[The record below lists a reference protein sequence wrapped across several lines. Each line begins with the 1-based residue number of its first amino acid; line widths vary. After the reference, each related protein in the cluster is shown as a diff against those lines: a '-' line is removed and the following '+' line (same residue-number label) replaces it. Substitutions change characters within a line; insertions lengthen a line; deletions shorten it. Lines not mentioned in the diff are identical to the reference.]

1 MTEAK
6 FNFFSDATGGD
17 QFTVVSFS
25 GNEAISAL
33 YQYELE
39 IKSPLSA
46 ATDLDD
52 LLDNP
57 ARFITEIDGH
67 EYPVYG
73 VLSSIDELRTVQG
86 YVYYRAV
93 LVPRLWWLSTYKTN
107 EIYTDEQT
115 VDVIIQTVLNNA
127 GLFDGTDFDLAELD
141 DRHFLERD
149 YRCQFGESDF
159 DFISRLMENEGI
171 FYYFDHSGDVEKI
184 IFINDLNY
192 LDIPHPGLIFDVA
205 GQTNRQHDCI
215 SAWSC
220 RKQRLATGVTVR
232 DFNPDQP
239 SLDISDTVPIDSMG
253 QGTEYLYGENIIDKD
268 EATYLAEIR
277 AEERLCHK
285 TRYYGESA
293 VTRLQAGYLFALNG
307 HPNSGY
313 NGIEYLVTEVHHEG
327 LHLDMV
333 VSVDSQAS
341 AKTKSQYRNDFV
353 AIDATI
359 QFRPGRN
366 TPKPRFYG
374 TMTAFIYAEAATMKA
389 EIDEYGRYRVHL
401 PFDRADGTLLS
412 TDPHRKASTWIRMAQ
427 PYVGQEQGMYYPLT
441 GGTEVLLTFINGDP
455 DLPII
460 SGAVPNA
467 SQPSLLSS
475 EANFQ
480 RTVTTQP
487 SQTITGNTHRVSR
500 NSARLARTTEPPLAQ
515 LPSGANPKAAMH
527 KSLSADT
534 VDGYTATISEA
545 DGANIANKE
554 FINAG
559 DQQSDLETRV
569 PTRSMLPPWTGD
581 DPANPIVP
589 GSFQEDL
596 IKFKLY
602 DEDLNAE
609 VMNPED
615 IKDDIDEGTVIDS
628 AEIASTDRSGGDEYV
643 YANRRTFAYPQHE
656 RVYFIGTFHEDF
668 HVKDDF
674 ITANLDGT
682 YNSWTGVREQFNFPA
697 PGLYYGQA
705 CGAPI
710 PNPTTADPCTDD
722 DSVVNPSGIRGV
734 SEDKRWGDQM
744 NYVWGRSFNWGGGPE
759 MGDGKSFGEYNYGN
773 SYTENLL
780 TMKGGRSHDTTFP
793 YVGTWCTDWWDYS
806 PYWTPSIIPGQA
818 GVVIGCV
825 MGYMAKAATLDVGGI
840 VAKTSTLIASAIR
853 SADGLKGAWAL
864 DPDCTAVDKTFGHTY
879 DYHMGLAVSIH
890 EGNTVDKNYGDKVEW
905 ASGSTESITVGD
917 TLSTTLGSTSEYYGG
932 SKTEFTIAESK
943 AFTLGQTLELYGGT
957 KQEISVAGAF
967 EFFGGI
973 KTEIA
978 TAANFS
984 LHLGSDIGLQVA
996 AILRHTTGIGID
1008 SKSNLVCDSKAEL
1021 KNKLAEI
1028 KANKILMKKTN
1039 AAIETGEL
1047 CITRGTEFKT

>member
-467 SQPSLLSS
+467 SQPSLLTS
-475 EANFQ
+475 NTNYQ

-487 SQTITGNTHRVSR
+487 SQTVTGNTHRVSR
-500 NSARLARTTEPPLAQ
+500 NSAYLATSDEVPMAPS
-515 LPSGANPKAAMH
+515 PSGESSGGGH
-527 KSLSADT
+527 TSLSAAALQPST
-534 VDGYTATISEA
+534 VAKTYI
-545 DGANIANKE
+545 NE
-554 FINAG
+554 FKTDNAAFK
-559 DQQSDLETRV
+559 T
-569 PTRSMLPPWTGD
+569 MIPPWSLPTGGAAEWSAASPAY
-581 DPANPIVP
+581 DP
-589 GSFQEDL
+589 GL

-602 DEDLNAE
+602 RGDFSSGIMGNETFDAHGEGSIGDDKDTATVDESTL
-609 VMNPED
+609 V
-615 IKDDIDEGTVIDS
+615 
-628 AEIASTDRSGGDEYV
+628 STDRGGGDTYI
-643 YANRRTFAYPQHE
+643 YANGRTFAYPQHE

-674 ITANLDGT
+674 LDDT
-682 YNSWTGVREQFNFPA
+682 ISWTGVVEQFNFPA
-697 PGLYYGQA
+697 PGGKFPD
-705 CGAPI
+705 GTGPFPI
-710 PNPTTADPCTDD
+710 DDADDPDDNIAASETTDTK
-722 DSVVNPSGIRGV
+722 VNPSGIRGV

-744 NYVWGRSFNWGGGPE
+744 AYAWGRSFNWAGGPAMGGGDT
-759 MGDGKSFGEYNYGN
+759 GSFGVYNYGN
-773 SYTENLL
+773 GYTENLQTL
-780 TMKGGRSHDTTFP
+780 AGGTSTEDGFP
-793 YVGTWCTDWWDYS
+793 YTGLKDQWDY
-806 PYWTPSIIPGQA
+806 TPGGTPAVPWNIARVMTPISIGLS
-818 GVVIGCV
+818 G
-825 MGYMAKAATLDVGGI
+825 
-840 VAKTSTLIASAIR
+840 LILAPV
-853 SADGLKGAWAL
+853 KGAIWAASL
-864 DPDCTAVDKTFGHTY
+864 LIHETGNSLTQTWQLNPGSTAVEKTFGHKY
-879 DYHMGLAVSIH
+879 EYHMGLAVGIH
-890 EGNTVDKNYGDKVEW
+890 EGNSISKTYGHS
-905 ASGSTESITVGD
+905 AESINGNSESYVWGDSVSTAGGTSSEAFLGSKYEFNFGTAD
-917 TLSTTLGSTSEYYGG
+917 TLTIGVNTDTFIGAQFEYSIAGKLVIDMFEAKEITLVKKKEAAPAKEEITAKDLQTSIEKNTNALKEIRSALKVQELNGSFEVMA
-932 SKTEFTIAESK
+932 AEKFSIISP
-943 AFTLGQTLELYGGT
+943 LNGT
-957 KQEISVAGAF
+957 VM
-967 EFFGGI
+967 
-973 KTEIA
+973 
-978 TAANFS
+978 
-984 LHLGSDIGLQVA
+984 A
-996 AILRHTTGIGID
+996 AIMLTLQSGLTKIG
-1008 SKSNLVCDSKAEL
+1008 
-1021 KNKLAEI
+1021 
-1028 KANKILMKKTN
+1028 
-1039 AAIETGEL
+1039 
-1047 CITRGTEFKT
+1047 